1 MTTFIIRRILVSIPV
16 FLGITLI
23 VFVLIALAPGDAT
36 SAFVRPEV
44 AADPKA
50 LEAIRVRLGLDQP
63 IPIRYIR
70 WLGAALTGEFGYR
83 IDTGVAIADDIVR
96 TLKNSMIL
104 TGTALLFGIFVGIP
118 LGVLS
123 AVRQYSK
130 IDYLLTGIMFLGVS
144 VPSFLLGLG
153 GLYLFGLRLKFI
165 PVGGMT
171 TVGQPFD
178 IMDFLRHLALP
189 ALILG
194 FGYAAILLRY
204 TRASMLDVIT
214 SDYINTARAKGLSG
228 RIVVGR
234 HAFRNALIP
243 IITIIA
249 LSLPEMIGAA
259 VVTEQV
265 FSWPGVGQA
274 LVDGVGNRDF
284 YLIMGI
290 TMVLAVAV
298 LLANL
303 LADILYGFADPR
315 IRRS

>member
-1 MTTFIIRRILVSIPV
+1 MTTYIIRRILISIPV

-23 VFVLIALAPGDAT
+23 VFTLIALAPGDAT
-36 SAFVRPEV
+36 TAFVRPEV

-50 LEAIRVRLGLDQP
+50 LEAIRIRLGLDQP
-63 IPIRYIR
+63 LPIRYVR
-70 WLGAALTGEFGYR
+70 WLAAAMTGELGYR
-83 IDTGVAIADDIVR
+83 IDTGVAIADDVLR
-96 TLKNSMIL
+96 TVKNTFMLMIP
-104 TGTALLFGIFVGIP
+104 ALLFGIFVGIP

-130 IDYLLTGIMFLGVS
+130 IDYVLTGIMFLGVS
-144 VPSFLLGLG
+144 IPSFLLGLG
-153 GLYLFGLRLKFI
+153 GLYVFGLRMKLI

-171 TVGQPFD
+171 TVGQDFD
-178 IMDFLRHLALP
+178 VVDYLRHLALP

-204 TRASMLDVIT
+204 TRASMLEVINQ
-214 SDYINTARAKGLSG
+214 DFINTARAKGLSG

-249 LSLPEMIGAA
+249 LALPEMIGGA

-274 LVDGVGNRDF
+274 LVDGVTNRDF

-303 LADILYGFADPR
+303 AADILYGFADPR